1 MLPKISLDLKS
12 DISEPNPIFT
22 IKSNDWTILFT
33 YNGKLFIQNLTTN
46 MMINASHSQGIK
58 LENKES
64 SEENFFYTFYILL
77 KI

>member
-1 MLPKISLDLKS
+1 
-12 DISEPNPIFT
+12 
-22 IKSNDWTILFT
+22 
-33 YNGKLFIQNLTTN
+33 
-46 MMINASHSQGIK
+46 MINASHSQGIK